1 MTARTWFITGCAT
14 GFGRVMASQALARG
28 DRVAVIDRDRAAVP
42 TWPPDTPKP
51 RWPCNSM

>member
-28 DRVAVIDRDRAAVP
+28 DRVAVTDRDRAAVP